1 MSPPDGNPLDRRNA
15 SRKMF
20 DTLRHKKAPQQIIFQ
35 IRSAI
40 LEGKLRPGDKLP
52 SVRELSETLEISP
65 ITVVKA
71 YNELEHLGAIE
82 TRRGRGTFVADAIT
96 LMSTEDRIE
105 AADELLEETAA
116 DLAAL
121 DLPHDF
127 VFEMLRKKLEAIDK
141 AKQGGS
147 VRD

>member
-1 MSPPDGNPLDRRNA
+1 MFIKINPNSGIPMYR
-15 SRKMF
+15 
-20 DTLRHKKAPQQIIFQ
+20 QIMDQ
-35 IRSAI
+35 IRRAAAV
-40 LEGKLRPGDKLP
+40 GRLRPGDKLP

-82 TRRGRGTFVADAIT
+82 TRRGRGTFVADVIT
-96 LMSTEDRIE
+96 LMSAEDRIE
-105 AADELLEETAA
+105 AADELLEEAA
-116 DLAAL
+116 MDLAPF
-121 DLPHDF
+121 DLPHDI
-127 VFEMLRKKLEAIDK
+127 VIDMLRKKLETIDK

>member
-1 MSPPDGNPLDRRNA
+1 MFIKINPNSGIPMYR
-15 SRKMF
+15 
-20 DTLRHKKAPQQIIFQ
+20 QIMDQ
-35 IRSAI
+35 IRRAAAV
-40 LEGKLRPGDKLP
+40 GRLRPGDKLP

-96 LMSTEDRIE
+96 FMSAEDRIE
-105 AADELLEETAA
+105 AADELLEEAA
-116 DLAAL
+116 MDLAAF
-121 DLPHDF
+121 DLPYDILID
-127 VFEMLRKKLEAIDK
+127 MLRTKLEAIDK
-141 AKQGGS
+141 AKQGGP